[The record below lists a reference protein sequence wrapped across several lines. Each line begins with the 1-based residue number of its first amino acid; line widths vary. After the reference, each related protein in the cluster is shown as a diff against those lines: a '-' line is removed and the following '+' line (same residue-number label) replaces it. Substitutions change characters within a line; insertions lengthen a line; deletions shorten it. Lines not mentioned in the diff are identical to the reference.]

1 MAHYCIQ
8 RLSIS
13 KQSTICLHHPFL
25 QAELLLGHGSGR
37 HGNERGNLC
46 IAEVQADKHAELAV
60 GRRKLGKA
68 QDKAFGS
75 ALVYSVSKLL
85 QVVPLAVRKEF
96 GLDAQLLHHF
106 VCVYHGG
113 SKRLHLPV
121 EHPDTLALFPQQL
134 QFAGHRVVF
143 ILLETGAE

>member
-25 QAELLLGHGSGR
+25 QVKLLLGHGSGR

-46 IAEVQADKHAELAV
+46 IAEVQADKHAKLAV

-68 QDKAFGS
+68 HDKAFGS

-106 VCVYHGG
+106 VCVYHGR

-121 EHPDTLALFPQQL
+121 EHPDTLALFPQQF
-134 QFAGHRVVF
+134 QFAGHGVVF

>member
-1 MAHYCIQ
+1 MKNLSFSAASNHSLQ
-8 RLSIS
+8 RLSVG
-13 KQSTICLHHPFL
+13 KQPPIRLHHPLL

-96 GLDAQLLHHF
+96 GLDALLLHHF

-113 SKRLHLPV
+113 S
-121 EHPDTLALFPQQL
+121 
-134 QFAGHRVVF
+134 
-143 ILLETGAE
+143 

>member
-13 KQSTICLHHPFL
+13 KQSTICLHHPLL
-25 QAELLLGHGSGR
+25 QAEFLLGHGSGR

-46 IAEVQADKHAELAV
+46 IAEMQADKHAKLAV

-68 QDKAFGS
+68 HDKAFGS
-75 ALVYSVSKLL
+75 ALIYSVSKFL

-121 EHPDTLALFPQQL
+121 EHPDTLALFPQQF
-134 QFAGHRVVF
+134 QFAGHGVVF

>member
-25 QAELLLGHGSGR
+25 QAKLLLGHGSGR

-75 ALVYSVSKLL
+75 TLVYSVSKLL

-121 EHPDTLALFPQQL
+121 EHPDTLALFPQQF
-134 QFAGHRVVF
+134 QFAGHRVAF

>member
-25 QAELLLGHGSGR
+25 QAKLLLGHGSGR

-46 IAEVQADKHAELAV
+46 IAEVQADKHAKLAV
-60 GRRKLGKA
+60 GGRKLGKA

-106 VCVYHGG
+106 VCVYHAEASACTCRRASGHARPLSSTVPVRG
-113 SKRLHLPV
+113 ARGCLHTP
-121 EHPDTLALFPQQL
+121 
-134 QFAGHRVVF
+134 
-143 ILLETGAE
+143 